1 VRLPDSLDPATVR
14 AVAMDLDRTILGPS
28 LEFTDALVAA
38 VAAVE
43 AAGII
48 PVIATG
54 RMFRSARRYAQRLR
68 LTSPLV
74 CYQGALVA
82 DPRSGEWLLHE
93 PLDPADGRELIEA
106 IQPLGFHINVYVD
119 DELYVA
125 ELNRYSDEYARH
137 ARLEAHAVGDLAAW
151 LTVPTTK
158 IVVVGDPDPLDEL
171 SMELQERFGSRFFI
185 AKSLPTFLEVARAGV
200 SKGSGLHFVCERL
213 GISAAD
219 VVAFGDGANDIELL
233 EEAGTAVAVDNADPL
248 LLPHADVLVPPVEA
262 DGVAGFLRLLVDSR
276 RR

>member
-1 VRLPDSLDPATVR
+1 VRLPDALDPAAVR

-28 LEFTDALVAA
+28 LEFTDALVEA

-43 AAGII
+43 ADGII

-54 RMFRSARRYAQRLR
+54 RMFRSARRYAQRLG

-82 DPRSGEWLLHE
+82 DPNSGEWLLHE
-93 PLDPADGRELIEA
+93 PLDPADGRELIA
-106 IQPLGFHINVYVD
+106 DISARGFHINVYVD

-125 ELNRYSDEYARH
+125 ELNRYSEEYANH

-151 LTVPTTK
+151 LSVPTTK
-158 IVVVGDPDPLDEL
+158 IVVVGDPGPLDEL
-171 SMELQERFGSRFFI
+171 NAELQQRYGSRFFI

-200 SKGSGLHFVCERL
+200 SKGSGLHFVCNRL

-233 EEAGTAVAVDNADPL
+233 EEAGTAVAVENGDPL
-248 LLPHADVLVPPVEA
+248 LLPHADVLVPGVEE
-262 DGVAGFLRLLVDSR
+262 DGVARFLQLLVDSR

>member
-1 VRLPDSLDPATVR
+1 VRLPDVLDPAAVR
-14 AVAMDLDRTILGPS
+14 AVVMDLDRTILGPS
-28 LEFTDALVAA
+28 LEFTDTLVKA

-68 LTSPLV
+68 LTSPLI

-82 DPRSGEWLLHE
+82 DPNSGHWLLHE
-93 PLDPADGRELIEA
+93 PLEPADGRELIRA
-106 IQPLGFHINVYVD
+106 IEPRGFHINVYVD

-158 IVVVGDPDPLDEL
+158 IVVVGDPEPLDEL
-171 SMELQERFGSRFFI
+171 NIELHQQFDGRFFI
-185 AKSLPTFLEVARAGV
+185 AKSLPTFLEIARSGV
-200 SKGSGLHFVCERL
+200 SKGSGLHFVCGRL
-213 GISAAD
+213 GIDPAD
-219 VVAFGDGANDIELL
+219 VVGFGDGANDVELL
-233 EEAGTAVAVDNADPL
+233 EEVGTAVAVENADPV
-248 LLPHADVLVPPVEA
+248 LLPHADALVPAVEE
-262 DGVAGFLRLLVDSR
+262 DGVARFLQLLVDSR
-276 RR
+276 R

>member
-1 VRLPDSLDPATVR
+1 VKLPDALDPAAVQ

-28 LEFTDALVAA
+28 LEFTDVLVEA

-43 AAGII
+43 AAGIV

-68 LTSPLV
+68 LTSPLI

-82 DPRSGEWLLHE
+82 DPNSGEWLLHE

-106 IQPLGFHINVYVD
+106 IRPRGFHINVYVD

-137 ARLEAHAVGDLAAW
+137 ARLEAHAVGDLATW

-158 IVVVGDPDPLDEL
+158 IVVVGDPEPLDEL
-171 SMELQERFGSRFFI
+171 NLELHERFGSRFFI
-185 AKSLPTFLEVARAGV
+185 AKSLPTFLELARAGV
-200 SKGSGLHFVCERL
+200 SKGSGLHFVCNRL
-213 GISAAD
+213 GIDPAA
-219 VVAFGDGANDIELL
+219 VVGFGDGANDVELL
-233 EEAGTAVAVDNADPL
+233 EEAGTAVAVENADPL
-248 LLPHADVLVPPVEA
+248 LLPHADVLVPSVEE
-262 DGVAGFLRLLVDSR
+262 DGVARFLQLLVDSR